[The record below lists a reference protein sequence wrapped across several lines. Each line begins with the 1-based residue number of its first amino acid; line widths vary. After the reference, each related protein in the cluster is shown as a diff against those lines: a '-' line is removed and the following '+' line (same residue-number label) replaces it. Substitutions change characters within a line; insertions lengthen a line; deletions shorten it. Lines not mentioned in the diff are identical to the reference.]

1 MFLGKLLSKK
11 LSHFWKTQ
19 VISSKTQIIFQK
31 QEVKTPYYEVKKE
44 KQVKKCTGRFD
55 PEMYIMFRVRSF
67 VDSLRFI
74 LAEPQ
79 TNVIIG
85 IPICLFFILE

>member
-1 MFLGKLLSKK
+1 M
-11 LSHFWKTQ
+11 
-19 VISSKTQIIFQK
+19 
-31 QEVKTPYYEVKKE
+31 KTPYYEVKKE
-44 KQVKKCTGRFD
+44 KQVKKCIGRFD

-67 VDSLRFI
+67 VDLLRFI

-85 IPICLFFILE
+85 IPICLFIILE